1 MAIFYPSGSGS
12 SVDLDVITTEAG
24 DILAGKTGI
33 DPEGDPLPGT
43 MTDRTNMGKS
53 PGISNSYPTTPVHIG
68 TYPQVNVA
76 TNGNQY
82 LAICPPR
89 GFYPG
94 GGGAYIGV
102 LASEISSIPALTP
115 ANAVAAHILN
125 GETAWVNG
133 VLVRGTLQVQSA
145 INFNIAAVS
154 YNSIRISWTNPAVGP
169 WAGVFIQMSTGG
181 YPGQQGGSR
190 VYTGV
195 GSNAAAGAY
204 SEVIIGGLSANTT
217 YYFTCSSYADP
228 LPWGAGVNLSART
241 ADSKVYVANNAVIGT
256 DTTFGPFVIDERCHL
271 HVSYYYDSGGN
282 YDRRKWFMGRG
293 PTNGGIGFIGD
304 SPFHS
309 ADHRYAETIYGDAG
323 QSGDLSWDLPS
334 YMGQTFYICFM
345 PSSDTDHRNLTI
357 NYIYYDIV

>member
-1 MAIFYPSGSGS
+1 MAIFYPTGGAGGKSGSDDCTATRAQLLNGY
-12 SVDLDVITTEAG
+12 
-24 DILAGKTGI
+24 TGI
-33 DPEGDPLPGT
+33 LSDTDDEPAAGT
-43 MTDRTNMGKS
+43 MPNNGAVNANLNAGQSKVIPAGYTSGGTVRA
-53 PGISNSYPTTPVHIG
+53 NS
-68 TYPQVNVA
+68 
-76 TNGNQY
+76 
-82 LAICPPR
+82 
-89 GFYPG
+89 
-94 GGGAYIGV
+94 
-102 LASEISSIPALTP
+102 LASQTQATAA
-115 ANAVAAHILN
+115 ANRIQS
-125 GETAWVNG
+125 GYSAWVNG
-133 VLVRGTLQVQSA
+133 VLVWGTLQVQSA

-190 VYTGV
+190 VYSGV

-241 ADSKVYVANNAVIGT
+241 ADSKVYVANNAVIGA

-271 HVSYYYDSGGN
+271 HVSYYYDSGGRP
-282 YDRRKWFMGRG
+282 DRRKWFMGRG
-293 PTNGGIGFIGD
+293 PADGRIGFIGD
-304 SPFHS
+304 SPFYS
-309 ADHRYAETIYGDAG
+309 VDHPHAETIYGDAG